1 MHRLLLKWYL
11 MYTRHFHLV
20 WVCFSLF
27 LKGLLGFRGVLYFFK
42 LNSYKVNLG
51 PSQALQLAY
60 SGIYLYMFIQL
71 QMYCPICSTYVNYRI
86 RKINDD

>member
-1 MHRLLLKWYL
+1 MVSDVYKTFSLG
-11 MYTRHFHLV
+11 V
-20 WVCFSLF
+20 GVFSLF

-60 SGIYLYMFIQL
+60 RGIYL
-71 QMYCPICSTYVNYRI
+71 
-86 RKINDD
+86 